1 MGRLRFRED
10 ADLMSDVAAAEVTRT
25 TKPFARRLL
34 LLVMTLFIAFVGW
47 AYVQHVDELTR
58 GEGRVISSKQNQVVQ
73 NLEGGIIEEIAV
85 REGDTIQ
92 PGQVLIKIRNTAAQ
106 AELGESRSKWLA
118 LLAVGARLEA
128 EAERR
133 DRIVFPDVVR
143 NEARELMLREIALFD
158 SRKAAIRAEI
168 EVLQRQVEQ
177 KEQALRE
184 TYSNIQSLEQ
194 KMGSLNRELAEA
206 APLERTGAISS
217 LELLRLR
224 REVDETAAQLR
235 TTRLSVPRAQSAV
248 GEAKEKVEEKRNTSN
263 AEVRKQLNDVKAQA
277 TVLQEMLSKSEDTVR
292 RTDVRAPVK
301 GVVKQINFTT
311 IGAVV
316 RPGENLIE
324 IVPLEDVLLI
334 EAKVRPSD
342 IAFLKPGQAAT
353 VRITAYDFSVYGGLD
368 GKVLDISADTIA
380 DEVRKN
386 ETFYRMRVVA
396 TRNHFLKDGKQ
407 LPITPGMT
415 AVVDVKTGRKT
426 VLDYLLKPIVKS
438 KQQHQAALE

>member
-1 MGRLRFRED
+1 
-10 ADLMSDVAAAEVTRT
+10 MSDVAAAEVTRT